1 MWNLINYLMNIHLN
15 IHFNIW
21 AVTFCHSSFVISPPL
36 PLSFSATLK
45 IDITAKHY
53 YNIDVE
59 NKEATYE
66 GNSF

>member
-15 IHFNIW
+15 ILFNKW
-21 AVTFCHSSFVISPPL
+21 AVAFCHSSFAIYPSL
-36 PLSFSATLK
+36 PLSFSATLQ

-59 NKEATYE
+59 NKEGTYE
-66 GNSF
+66 GNSL